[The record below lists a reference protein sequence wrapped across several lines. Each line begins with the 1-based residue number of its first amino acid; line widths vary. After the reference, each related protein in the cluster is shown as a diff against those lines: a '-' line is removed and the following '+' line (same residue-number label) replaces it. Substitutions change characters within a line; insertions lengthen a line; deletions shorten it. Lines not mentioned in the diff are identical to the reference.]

1 MIANKIQ
8 ISPNGPVFSRIVA
21 GVWKWGQWGWKL
33 NDQQHLSLI
42 QSCLEQEVTTF
53 DHADIYGDYTSEA
66 DFGRALQLQPSL
78 REKMQIVTKCG
89 IKLKSN
95 NRPNHKIKSYDLS
108 KEHIITSVENS
119 LRNLHTDRID
129 LLLLHRPSPLMDA
142 DDVAEAI
149 IQLKKQGKILH
160 FGVSNFTPS
169 QFKLIQSRLEI
180 ATNQIEL
187 HLMKPKPFFNGTLDL
202 CQRMK
207 VSPMAWSPLASGR
220 IFTDL
225 DSAQVRRIVSAAE
238 PILEKYDAELDQI
251 LLAWLLRHPSKIL
264 PVLGT
269 ARPER
274 VEAAVDA
281 LRIELTR
288 EEWFML
294 WEASLGHE
302 IP

>member
-187 HLMKPKPFFNGTLDL
+187 HLMKPKPF
-202 CQRMK
+202 
-207 VSPMAWSPLASGR
+207 
-220 IFTDL
+220 
-225 DSAQVRRIVSAAE
+225 
-238 PILEKYDAELDQI
+238 
-251 LLAWLLRHPSKIL
+251 
-264 PVLGT
+264 
-269 ARPER
+269 
-274 VEAAVDA
+274 
-281 LRIELTR
+281 
-288 EEWFML
+288 
-294 WEASLGHE
+294 
-302 IP
+302 